1 MGISLTELTGQI
13 RSRIPGA
20 AGSRPTLRG
29 LPSAMGLEIDGLTLR
44 IAEAS
49 RSGNSNRID
58 QVRALPL
65 ELPENADRADASVLG
80 TAIAKTLA
88 KARIKPGPV
97 VLGIGRSQ
105 VILRTVVVPDTGLT
119 GTIAAL
125 EVEVGEQ
132 LAPRAP
138 VIQLGDLA
146 AWQLETDD
154 LIELDMVR
162 VQPGAPVAVTVDA
175 LPGVELS
182 GTVVRVKPIG
192 EDKIGDMTY
201 TAYIA
206 LGEQAA
212 GLAWNMTATVYIGGV
227 E

>member
-20 AGSRPTLRG
+20 AGSRPTVRG

-80 TAIAKTLA
+80 SAIAKTLA

-125 EVEVGEQ
+125 VRFQVARDLPFRLDEAIIDFQILRRLPARRCEVRGARWRLGGRWHWPERSSRRRLEKVRP
-132 LAPRAP
+132 PR
-138 VIQLGDLA
+138 
-146 AWQLETDD
+146 
-154 LIELDMVR
+154 
-162 VQPGAPVAVTVDA
+162 
-175 LPGVELS
+175 
-182 GTVVRVKPIG
+182 
-192 EDKIGDMTY
+192 
-201 TAYIA
+201 
-206 LGEQAA
+206 
-212 GLAWNMTATVYIGGV
+212 
-227 E
+227 